1 MRAVTERNRRAIFV
15 PANGILVTA
24 YVCSA
29 RHGMSRMTA
38 DNLATTAYYVV

>member
-1 MRAVTERNRRAIFV
+1 MRAVTERKRRAIFV

-24 YVCSA
+24 YVCTT
-29 RHGMSRMTA
+29 RHGMSRTTT